1 MGMVM
6 INRIWKE
13 ETRKTGVNEY
23 TTKKTLVE

>member
-23 TTKKTLVE
+23 TTKKDFS